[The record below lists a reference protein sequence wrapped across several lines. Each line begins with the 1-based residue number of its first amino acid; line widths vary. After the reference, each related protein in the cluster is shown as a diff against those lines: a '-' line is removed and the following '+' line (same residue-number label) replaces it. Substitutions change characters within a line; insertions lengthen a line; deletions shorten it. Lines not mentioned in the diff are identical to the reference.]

1 MKQELEIWRSNIVN
15 GYDISTL
22 GRIRNNKTG
31 HIIKPDKEE
40 KGYCRLSI
48 KVNGVKKHYA
58 VHRLVALAFIPNP
71 LNKKQ
76 VDHIDNDKSNNRV
89 DNLQW
94 VSNKENSQYRWQRIR
109 KALKE
114 YDRKIQRK

>member
-1 MKQELEIWRSNIVN
+1 MKEIWKQSIVENYEISN
-15 GYDISTL
+15 L
-22 GRIRNNKTG
+22 GRVRNIKT
-31 HIIKPDKEE
+31 KNVVQPEKEE

-48 KVNGVKKHYA
+48 KINGVKKHYPI
-58 VHRLVALAFIPNP
+58 HRLVAIAFIPNP
-71 LNKKQ
+71 LNKAQ

-94 VSNKENSQYRWQRIR
+94 VSNKENCQLRWERIR

-114 YDRKIQRK
+114 YDRTIQIK

>member
-1 MKQELEIWRSNIVN
+1 MKELWKESIVKGYSISN
-15 GYDISTL
+15 L
-22 GRIRNNKTG
+22 GRIRNDKTK

-48 KVNGVKKHYA
+48 KINGVKKHYA

-71 LNKKQ
+71 LNKSQ
-76 VDHIDNDKSNNRV
+76 VDHIDNDKSNNKV
-89 DNLQW
+89 SNLRW
-94 VSNKENSQYRWQRIR
+94 VSNQENTQARWERIR

-114 YDRKIQRK
+114 YGNKTE